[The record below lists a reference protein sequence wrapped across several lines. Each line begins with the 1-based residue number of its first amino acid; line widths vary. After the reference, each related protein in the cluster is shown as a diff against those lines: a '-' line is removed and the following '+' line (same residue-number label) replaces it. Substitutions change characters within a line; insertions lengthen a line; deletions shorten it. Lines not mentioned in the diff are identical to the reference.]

1 MINNLFLSFEALWPK
16 ILHPD
21 LKLFVHF
28 FLLTLY
34 ILFSNTNPVTFIST
48 QYCTYNRKLRVLT

>member
-34 ILFSNTNPVTFIST
+34 ILFSNTNPVTSIST
-48 QYCTYNRKLRVLT
+48 VLTIGS